1 MASKNIAPEEEVIS
15 QAQIDEWKK
24 EFGEIYRTHISN
36 IDVIWHKLR
45 RKEYVELMT
54 QEYPEE
60 NQQARVFA
68 RQDNIVRS
76 VVLAPADIDKYING
90 LAGFSTS
97 IADEVMARSGFDLSN
112 TEQL

>member
-1 MASKNIAPEEEVIS
+1 MATKKKEQMKEVVTE
-15 QAQIDEWKK
+15 AQIADWKK
-24 EFGEIYRTHISN
+24 EFGDIYRTHIGN

-45 RKEYVELMT
+45 RKEYVKMMT
-54 QEYPEE
+54 KDYAEQG
-60 NQQARVFA
+60 QARIFA

-76 VVLAPADIDKYING
+76 CVLAPADIDQYIEG

-97 IADEVMARSGFDLSN
+97 IADEIMTRSGFDLTD

>member
-1 MASKNIAPEEEVIS
+1 MATKNIAPEEEVVS

-24 EFGEIYRTHISN
+24 EFGEIYRTHINN

-54 QEYPEE
+54 QEYAEE
-60 NQQARVFA
+60 GQARIFA
-68 RQDNIVRS
+68 RQDNIVRT

-97 IADEVMARSGFDLSN
+97 IADEVMARSGFDLTN

>member
-1 MASKNIAPEEEVIS
+1 MATKNIAQEEEVVS

-24 EFGEIYRTHISN
+24 EFGEIYRTHIGN

-54 QEYPEE
+54 QEYTEE
-60 NQQARVFA
+60 GQARIFA
-68 RQDNIVRS
+68 RQDNIVRT

-97 IADEVMARSGFDLSN
+97 IADEVMARSGFDLTN